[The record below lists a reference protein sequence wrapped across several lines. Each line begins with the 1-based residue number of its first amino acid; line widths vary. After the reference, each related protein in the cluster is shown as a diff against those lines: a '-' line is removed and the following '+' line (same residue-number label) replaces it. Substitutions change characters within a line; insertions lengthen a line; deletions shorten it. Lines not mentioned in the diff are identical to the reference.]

1 MGNTLV
7 IVESPAKARTVERY
21 LGPGYKVVA
30 SVGHVKDLPK
40 SKLGVDIE
48 RDFEPEYV
56 PIKGKGKILR
66 EIRRLAKGSDR
77 VLLAPDPDREG
88 EAIAWHLADEVSRHT
103 DDVQRILIHEITA
116 SGVAK
121 ALASP
126 LPLNRKLYES
136 QQARRILDRLVGYQI
151 SPLLWEKVR
160 RGLSAG
166 RVQSVA
172 VRLVVDRE
180 AEIQAFDPEE
190 YWTLVADVTTDDGA
204 TFSVKLAQRK
214 GRKHV
219 PRSKA
224 EADAVLDA
232 ARAAAWRVSKVDAKE
247 QKKSPPP
254 PFTTAKLQQDA
265 ARLLRFSAKRTMGLA
280 QSLYQGVDIG
290 AEGPTGLITYM
301 RTDSTRL
308 SNDALAMARE
318 TIEQR
323 FGAEFLPDKPRRFR
337 SRKRAQDA
345 HEAIRPTA
353 ASRTPESLSNHL
365 ERDQLRLYRL
375 IYNRFLASQMEAARY
390 HRTQVAV
397 EAGDYQFRA
406 SGQVQTFPGYT
417 RLYTEGQEPE
427 ERARAEAARKQLPAL
442 KVDDALALEQLDA
455 TQNFTQ
461 PPPRFTE
468 ASLVRELEERG
479 IGRPSTYAAIISNVQ
494 DRGYVRKAEGRFRPT
509 ELGTL
514 VTQLL
519 VESFPDILNVRFT
532 AQLEDQ
538 LDQVEEGDAEWLA
551 VLRSFYTPFAT
562 TLAEAKGSMRDVKR
576 EEIPTDIVCERCE
589 RTMVLRWGRN
599 GSFLACSGY
608 PECRNTKEYERDEN
622 GKVRV
627 KPPETTDETCT
638 DCGKPMLVKNG
649 RYGRFLA
656 CSGYPECRQTRPI
669 SLGIACPQ
677 PDCEGTLTEKRS
689 RKGKVFYSCSRYPDC
704 TYALWDRPQAEPCPQ
719 CKHPFVVFREARGRG
734 RTRKPEHIGCPA
746 CDYRRD
752 P

>member
-21 LGPGYKVVA
+21 LGPGFRVVA

-40 SKLGVDIE
+40 SSLGVDIE
-48 RDFEPEYV
+48 HGFTPEYV

-66 EIRRLAKGSDR
+66 EIRRLAKDSER

-88 EAIAWHLADEVSRHT
+88 EAIAWHLAGEV
-103 DDVQRILIHEITA
+103 DGQKCEVQRILIHEITA

-121 ALASP
+121 ALAAP
-126 LPLNRKLYES
+126 LPLNQKLYES

-151 SPLLWEKVR
+151 SPLLWDKVR

-172 VRLVVDRE
+172 VRLVADRE
-180 AEIQAFDPEE
+180 AEVLAFVPEE
-190 YWTLVADVTTDDGA
+190 FWTLAATLQTGDGA
-204 TFSVKLAQRK
+204 SFVAKLAKRN
-214 GRKHV
+214 GRKLV
-219 PRSKA
+219 PRNQAQADEVVKA
-224 EADAVLDA
+224 TQGVPWHVAEVE
-232 ARAAAWRVSKVDAKE
+232 AKE
-247 QKKSPPP
+247 QAKSPPP

-290 AEGPTGLITYM
+290 DEGPTGLITYM

-308 SNDALAMARE
+308 SDDALTMARE

-323 FGAEFLPDKPRRFR
+323 FGVEYLPDKPRRFR
-337 SRKRAQDA
+337 TRKGAQDA

-353 ASRTPESLSNHL
+353 TSRTPESLNGSL
-365 ERDQLRLYRL
+365 DRDQLRLYRL
-375 IYNRFLASQMEAARY
+375 IYNRFVACQMKAARY
-390 HRTQVAV
+390 HRTQVV
-397 EAGDYQFRA
+397 VRSGDYDFRA
-406 SGQVQTFPGYT
+406 SGQVQVFPGYT

-427 ERARAEAARKQLPAL
+427 ERARSEAARKELPAL
-442 KVDDALALEQLDA
+442 VAEQALTLEQLDA

-468 ASLVRELEERG
+468 ASLVKELEERG
-479 IGRPSTYAAIISNVQ
+479 IGRPSTYAAIISNIQ
-494 DRGYVRKAEGRFRPT
+494 DRDYVRKAEGRFRPT

-514 VTQLL
+514 VTGLL
-519 VESFPDILNVRFT
+519 VESFPDILNVEFT
-532 AQLEDQ
+532 AQLENQ
-538 LDQVEEGDAEWLA
+538 LDQIEEGDADWLA
-551 VLRSFYTPFAT
+551 VLGGFYGPFAA

-576 EEIPTDIVCERCE
+576 EEIPTDIECERCQ
-589 RTMVLRWGRN
+589 RNMVLRWGRN

-608 PECRNTKEYERDEN
+608 PECRNTKEYERGED
-622 GKVRV
+622 GQIRV
-627 KPPETTDETCT
+627 KPPETSDETCAE
-638 DCGKPMLVKNG
+638 CGKTMLVKNG
-649 RYGRFLA
+649 RFGRFLA
-656 CSGYPECRQTRPI
+656 CSGYPECKQTRPI

-677 PDCEGTLTEKRS
+677 PDCSGTLTEKRS

-704 TYALWDRPQAEPCPQ
+704 TFALWDRPQPEPCPK